1 MTFRDRRD
9 AGRQLAEALRGQAGE
24 DAVVVGL
31 ARGGVPV
38 AAEVAR
44 ELGARLDAL
53 AVRKIGH
60 PRQPEYALGAATPG
74 GGLVVRELADL
85 RVEDVRSA
93 IERAAR
99 EADELDRALHAQHAA
114 ADLTGRTC
122 ILVDDG
128 LATGATMLAAV
139 RHARAH
145 GAGRVVAAAPV
156 GVPDTVRMLEAETDA
171 VVCVAVPEHLL
182 AVGAWYD
189 DFSQV
194 GEREVLDLLAAG

>member
-9 AGRQLAEALRGQAGE
+9 AGRQLAEALRGHAGE
-24 DAVVVGL
+24 DTVVVGL

-53 AVRKIGH
+53 AVRKVGH
-60 PRQPEYALGAATPG
+60 PRQPEYALGAVTPG

-85 RVEDVRSA
+85 PVAELQRA
-93 IERAAR
+93 IERAAH
-99 EADELDRALHAQHAA
+99 EADELDRALHAEHPA

-139 RHARAH
+139 RHARAG
-145 GAGRVVAAAPV
+145 GARRVVVAAPV
-156 GVPDTVRMLEAETDA
+156 GVPDTLSMLAAEADA
-171 VVCVAVPEHLL
+171 VVCVSAPEHLL